1 MGKRRRRLAFPKQ
14 WRVDV
19 ARQPM
24 KVLTAMAEK
33 KILFACSTPGTDIR
47 HEKYFS

>member
-24 KVLTAMAEK
+24 KVSTAMAEK
-33 KILFACSTPGTDIR
+33 KIPFWPCLLDLGNGHSA
-47 HEKYFS
+47 